1 ADERTAHAVMQEFN
15 STADCRSRLE
25 ESVRAWRERLSVIR
39 VHTPSPE
46 LDAMLNTWAL
56 YQPLSSRMWGRTGLY
71 QSSGA
76 YGFRDQLQDVMAFV
90 YAEPNV
96 AREHLLRAA
105 SRQFIEGDVQHWWHP
120 HSGNG
125 VRTRFSDDL
134 AWLPLVADHYVRTTG
149 DEDVLDEVVPFIE
162 MRQLEPHEHEI
173 YQQPMESGQRA
184 SLYEHCIRALHRA
197 CTRGPRGLPL
207 IGSGD
212 WNDGFSRIGIE
223 GRGESVWLAW
233 FLITT
238 CRRFAQ
244 HARRRGDAGVAS
256 ELLAHADDYSRAG

>member
-56 YQPLSSRMWGRTGLY
+56 YQALSSRMWARTGLY

-90 YAEPNV
+90 YAEPHV

-125 VRTRFSDDL
+125 VRTRFSD
-134 AWLPLVADHYVRTTG
+134 RKS
-149 DEDVLDEVVPFIE
+149 VVE
-162 MRQLEPHEHEI
+162 GT
-173 YQQPMESGQRA
+173 SG
-184 SLYEHCIRALHRA
+184 E
-197 CTRGPRGLPL
+197 RG
-207 IGSGD
+207 
-212 WNDGFSRIGIE
+212 W
-223 GRGESVWLAW
+223 
-233 FLITT
+233 
-238 CRRFAQ
+238 
-244 HARRRGDAGVAS
+244 
-256 ELLAHADDYSRAG
+256 